1 MSEENVELMRRVFDA
16 ASRRADPTG
25 RAVDALDHDSMAVV
39 YKSMA
44 PEVEVHEDPRFPEA
58 GIYQGVEAVRGYF
71 ERFAESF
78 DEFSFEAE
86 EFIGLADDRVL
97 VLFRLTTRG
106 KGSGARVEARPG
118 WIYTIRDDLTVRID
132 AFLNRD
138 EALEAAG
145 LSE

>member
-1 MSEENVELMRRVFDA
+1 MSQENVELMRRVFDE

-25 RAVDALDHDSMAVV
+25 RAIDALDQDSMAVV
-39 YKSMA
+39 YASMA

-58 GIYQGVEAVRGYF
+58 GIYRGVEAVRAYF

-78 DEFSFEAE
+78 DEFRFEAE
-86 EFIGLADDRVL
+86 DFIELADDRVL

-106 KGSGARVEARPG
+106 KGSGARVEAHPG
-118 WIYTIRDDLTVRID
+118 WIYTIRDSLTARIE
-132 AFLNRD
+132 AFLSRD